1 LFVNLKNIFS
11 VIAQTG
17 LFIANSLPGRIVAKP
32 IRFYYYLY
40 MSSEYKYLKFGRFL
54 LDKKLITATDVIN
67 ARILQKSTN
76 IRIGQLARSKGL
88 LTGEE
93 VEKILIIQEDT
104 YEKFGEIAVRENY
117 LTIDQVAMLLKEQ
130 QDGYIF
136 FGEALVQLG
145 VISEAQLIAGLKEF
159 NRIKLESATS

>member
-11 VIAQTG
+11 VTVQPG
-17 LFIANSLPGRIVAKP
+17 LFIANSVPGRVVAKAL
-32 IRFYYYLY
+32 RFYYYLS

-76 IRIGQLARSKGL
+76 LMIGQLARSKGL
-88 LTGEE
+88 LSGEA
-93 VEKILIIQEDT
+93 VEKILVLQEDT

-117 LTIDQVAMLLKEQ
+117 LTIKQVGALLKEQ

-145 VISEAQLIAGLKEF
+145 VISEAQLIEWLKEF

>member
-11 VIAQTG
+11 VTVQPG
-17 LFIANSLPGRIVAKP
+17 LFIANSVPACIVVKP
-32 IRFYYYLY
+32 LCFYYYLS

-54 LDKKLITATDVIN
+54 LDKKLITATDIIN

-76 IRIGQLARSKGL
+76 LRIGQLARSRGL
-88 LTGEE
+88 LTGAE

-117 LTIDQVAMLLKEQ
+117 LTIEQVEALLKEQ
-130 QDGYIF
+130 KDVYLF

-145 VISEAQLIAGLKEF
+145 AISEAQLIEGLKEF
-159 NRIKLESATS
+159 NRIKLESAIS